1 MYKILTII
9 FLSASIGIFAQNNSK
24 LNSDKV
30 SVSFFSS
37 APIEDIAAKNGQGS
51 AVINLQDSAIA
62 VLLKI
67 NQFAF
72 DKKLMQDHFNETY
85 MESDKFPTAKY
96 SGRIKQKIDLNAKS
110 KFPLTTQGKLTI
122 HGVTKNV
129 TINGNGEIVNG
140 KLVITSKF
148 LVRLED
154 YDVKIPTL
162 LIKNIAEEVEVTL
175 ELQFPLKK

>member
-1 MYKILTII
+1 MYKIITII
-9 FLSASIGIFAQNNSK
+9 LFSVSLGIYAQNNTK

-30 SVSFFSS
+30 GISFFSS
-37 APIEDIAAKNGQGS
+37 APIEDIAAKNGQGT
-51 AVINLQDSAIA
+51 AIINTQDSAIA

-96 SGRIKQKIDLNAKS
+96 SGKIKQKIDFNAKG

-122 HGVTKNV
+122 HGVTQNV
-129 TINGNGEIVNG
+129 NINGNGEIVNG
-140 KLVITSKF
+140 KLIITSKF
-148 LVRLED
+148 IVKLED
-154 YDVKIPTL
+154 YNVKIPTL
-162 LIKNIAEEVEVTL
+162 LIKNIAEEVEVSL
-175 ELQFPLKK
+175 ELQFPIKK